1 VQKSSSS
8 VSVTWI
14 PLLFLQLLAANS
26 LVPNAGAQLLTAE
39 RVSEQLA
46 NSHSKQRAGDY
57 RGARDILL
65 QALSEAPDSA
75 PLLDA
80 LGSVEQDLGEYFAA
94 ERSYLR
100 ALSASAATKGDP
112 ERIAVLENL
121 STLYLDTNQH
131 AKGEHVREQLE
142 KLELGALND
151 HPVEKAALI
160 LNVIAG
166 LEHARNRDDE
176 AERYLSLSLLLVRQA
191 LGPASVDAAVVRA
204 NMGELRLEARQYAS
218 AATLFRQAILEI
230 ETASGLD
237 DPALIRPL
245 LYMARCE
252 SVTGHADEAEALAR
266 RAVDVSTKAF
276 GEAHVVTANAMT
288 EQAIALRHLR
298 RKRLARDLEKRA
310 KAYLQANSANTP
322 ARFSVSVRDLEA
334 ATTR

>member
-14 PLLFLQLLAANS
+14 PLLFLQLLAPTS

-75 PLLDA
+75 LLLDA
-80 LGSVEQDLGEYFAA
+80 LGSVEQDLGEYFEA
-94 ERSYLR
+94 ERSYLG

-142 KLELGALND
+142 RLELGALND
-151 HPVEKAALI
+151 HPVEKAAL

-166 LEHARNRDDE
+166 LEHARNRNDE
-176 AERYLSLSLLLVRQA
+176 AERYFSLSLLLMRQA

-204 NMGELRLEARQYAS
+204 NMGALRLEARQYAS

-266 RAVDVSTKAF
+266 RAVDISTKAF
-276 GEAHVVTANAMT
+276 GEAHVVTANAMR
-288 EQAIALRHLR
+288 EQAIALRRLR

-322 ARFSVSVRDLEA
+322 ARFSVSVRDLGA
-334 ATTR
+334 ATTW